1 MAPGVRYRS
10 IVYDSDRWDGV
21 ELRPTDIV
29 ISTPPKCGTT
39 WTQMI
44 CALLVFQTPELTMS
58 ISELSPWI
66 DQEVRSRKQLR
77 SMLEAMTY
85 RRFLKTHTPLD
96 GLPRVEGV
104 TYLCVGRD
112 PRDVALSMDHHMAN
126 LNLETFRAARAA
138 AAADDGVELPP
149 PITPPPRLDDPRD
162 RFWAW
167 VANEAPVTESG
178 SSLRRTL
185 EHFATFWDVD
195 DLDVVLL
202 HYDDLQADLGGEM
215 RRLARHLDI
224 DVPED
229 RWPTL
234 VEAATFASMKE
245 QASTTAPNAGKG
257 AWHDD
262 QAFFNRGTS
271 GQWREVIRTEDDLAR
286 YREHVESIAA
296 ADLAAWAH
304 RAWPPTL

>member
-1 MAPGVRYRS
+1 MRRYRS

-21 ELRPTDIV
+21 VLRPTDIV

-44 CALLVFQTPELTMS
+44 CALLVFQTPELPTS
-58 ISELSPWI
+58 ISELSPWV
-66 DQEVRSRKQLR
+66 DQEVRSRKALR
-77 SMLEAMTY
+77 SLLEGMSY

-112 PRDVALSMDHHMAN
+112 PRDVARSMDHHMSN
-126 LNLETFRAARAA
+126 INLETFRAAREAA
-138 AAADDGVELPP
+138 AAEDGIELPP
-149 PITPPPRLDDPRD
+149 PITPLPRSEDPRE

-167 VANEAPVTESG
+167 VDNDTPATESG

-185 EHFATFWDVD
+185 EHLATFWDVH

-202 HYDDLQADLGGEM
+202 HYDDLQADLDGSM
-215 RRLARHLDI
+215 RRLAAHLDI

-229 RWPTL
+229 RWPAL
-234 VEAATFASMKE
+234 VDAATFASMRE
-245 QASTTAPNAGKG
+245 NASRTAPNSGKG
-257 AWHDD
+257 MWHSDE
-262 QAFFNRGTS
+262 AFFNRGTS
-271 GQWREVIRTEDDLAR
+271 GQWREVITMPLELQR
-286 YREHVESIAA
+286 YRERVESLAPT
-296 ADLAAWAH
+296 DLAAWAH
-304 RAWPPTL
+304 CGWPPTL